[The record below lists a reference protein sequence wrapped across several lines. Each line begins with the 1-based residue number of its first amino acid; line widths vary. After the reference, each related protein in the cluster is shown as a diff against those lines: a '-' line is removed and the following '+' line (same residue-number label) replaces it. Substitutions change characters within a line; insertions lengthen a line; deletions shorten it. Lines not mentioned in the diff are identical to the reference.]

1 MSANAKTNKN
11 TDNEDHQQV
20 PSIPSNTE
28 PELIAAVDQNI
39 KVDEI
44 TAIQD
49 SIDGLSL
56 AMFEALRG
64 LRDAVAP
71 ESGNLSSDN
80 NSNTQQQEQ
89 QQNES
94 SSGGAS
100 PDFEEFWQSYRNNDP
115 DIVAAVKR
123 VGGGVS
129 PQLTRRE
136 DYVRI
141 FALWEREK
149 DAELVTK
156 LATCVLHKSAD
167 IDDRVMSLQGMNRT
181 RTEQMERI
189 AMLLKENQAVKE
201 ELDSVHALASK
212 RRDEVRSLLQEQTC
226 EALGIEEF
234 TQ

>member
-1 MSANAKTNKN
+1 MTN
-11 TDNEDHQQV
+11 
-20 PSIPSNTE
+20 SNTNANGQSSQME
-28 PELIAAVDQNI
+28 ENEVPNLPTNDPLVTSEVAVNHDG

-80 NSNTQQQEQ
+80 SQQEQ
-89 QQNES
+89 QQES
-94 SSGGAS
+94 SSGG

-123 VGGGVS
+123 VGGGGVAG
-129 PQLTRRE
+129 PQLARRE

-149 DAELVTK
+149 DAALVTK
-156 LATCVLHKSAD
+156 LATCVLQKSAD
-167 IDDRVMSLQGMNRT
+167 IDKRVNNLKGMDRT

-189 AMLLKENQAVKE
+189 DALLQENQAVKE
-201 ELDSVHALASK
+201 DLDSVYETARK
-212 RRDEVRSLLQEQTC
+212 RRDEVRSLLQEQT
-226 EALGIEEF
+226 F
-234 TQ
+234 